1 MSEAYFVL
9 FSLHKF
15 NNCIGGVMV
24 SMLELTMVDRVFELL
39 SDQTKDYL
47 INICCFSTKQT
58 TLKKM
63 IKDWLAQN
71 QNNVSKWSGM
81 STRRLLFQ

>member
-63 IKDWLAQN
+63 IKDWLA
-71 QNNVSKWSGM
+71 
-81 STRRLLFQ
+81 